1 MFCPRCKAEY
11 RPGFIRCSDCDIEL
25 LDHLPPEAVDSEKA
39 EASADVVVATV
50 QGLLEEGQIRSF
62 LEANGIPVQLQ
73 GETLRRVD
81 GIYVNGIGAVRILV
95 PRELA
100 RTALDLLAKAD
111 RGELEIDAEDEEA
124 STQPESG

>member
-1 MFCPRCKAEY
+1 M
-11 RPGFIRCSDCDIEL
+11 
-25 LDHLPPEAVDSEKA
+25 
-39 EASADVVVATV
+39 ATV

-62 LEANGIPVQLQ
+62 LEANGISVQLQ

-124 STQPESG
+124 SSTQPESG